1 MLPRRPRL
9 RLDPTAPPSKPP
21 TVNYQSP
28 HDERST
34 KPTEEGDY
42 PHTSVFR
49 SPEMEIHVRSPA
61 MKVVRRDGFDA
72 ARSLPVFG
80 DHNKVEGTVLMDVGL
95 CSVPGRLTITME
107 GVFEYLSPFIQDA
120 DLEPTKSH
128 RHVFLSSSVTFP
140 VGEITSPRSTS
151 SLRETFTA
159 SVRSRM
165 TERRPSQPNL
175 KGALRPFRFCFDLP
189 RTTGTGEE
197 LPPSFASVTMGEC
210 DYRGRHGV
218 ERAEVSYKVV
228 ATWALDDG
236 NRKASIE
243 APILYQ
249 PDVGFESLDGL
260 SLEPESWMEIPLKS
274 DRPIPCKCAVALPD
288 PLAFPRSGTIPH
300 YVVFTTTPRS
310 PALAREIA
318 SDATISVSLVR
329 QVNIN
334 ALASSPSPSP
344 TTTSASSSEEFE
356 ETPRPRKRKFLKR
369 RTVKSAPPTLGR
381 SRRDKPLPQLPAE
394 GASETRTL
402 HTEVVIGF
410 PKRPRMRM
418 QPHQRHPSLDEYA
431 SLPDG
436 LYKGKM
442 PLDRHILPAINWD
455 GLSVKYYIDVSVVF
469 GQDEMRARVPVRIT

>member
-1 MLPRRPRL
+1 MLPLRPRL
-9 RLDPTAPPSKPP
+9 RLDPTAPPNGPP
-21 TVNYQSP
+21 SENHRSP
-28 HDERST
+28 HDGTSAR
-34 KPTEEGDY
+34 PVEEPDY
-42 PHTSVFR
+42 PHTSVCR
-49 SPEMEIHVRSPA
+49 SSEMEIHIRSPTV
-61 MKVVRRDGFDA
+61 KVVRRDGFEA

-80 DHNKVEGTVLMDVGL
+80 DHNKVQGTVLVDVGL

-120 DLEPTKSH
+120 DLEPTRTH
-128 RHVFLSSSVTFP
+128 RHVFLSSSITFP
-140 VGEITSPRSTS
+140 VGNIASPRSTP

-159 SVRSRM
+159 SVRSRR
-165 TERRPSQPNL
+165 TERRPSQPEL
-175 KGALRPFRFCFDLP
+175 KGALRPFLFSFDIP
-189 RTTGTGEE
+189 RTAGTGEE
-197 LPPSFASVTMGEC
+197 LPPSFSSVTMGEC

-218 ERAEVSYKVV
+218 ERAEVAYKVTANWV
-228 ATWALDDG
+228 LDDG
-236 NRKASIE
+236 HRRASLE

-274 DRPIPCKCAVALPD
+274 DRPIPFKCAVALPD
-288 PLAFPRSGTIPH
+288 PLTFHRAGAISH

-310 PALAREIA
+310 PPLAREIA

-334 ALASSPSPSP
+334 ALFSPPSPSL
-344 TTTSASSSEEFE
+344 TSTSASSSDEYE
-356 ETPRPRKRKFLKR
+356 ETPRPRRRKFLKR

-394 GASETRTL
+394 GASEARTL

-410 PKRPRMRM
+410 PKRPRMRT
-418 QPHQRHPSLDEYA
+418 QPHQRHPSLDEHA

-436 LYKGKM
+436 LYKGKLQ
-442 PLDRHILPAINWD
+442 LDRHIVPAINWD

-469 GQDEMRARVPVRIT
+469 GQDEMRARVPVRIS